1 MTSSS
6 LDPGSDALDSL
17 AFLEGGGEMGGRMRA
32 MDWRGHALGPPARW
46 PQSLRS
52 MVSACL
58 NSPVLGT
65 VLWGPEL
72 RMLYNDGYIPSMGE
86 RHPDALG
93 RPVAEVW
100 GDAWT
105 VVAPDFHRVLETG
118 RGMLQKRVPL
128 TIERHGRS
136 VQTWWDFT
144 ATPIRGEDGRIAG
157 LFNQGSEVTQQVMAE
172 RQRDATAAE
181 LRELTD
187 HLSAMVEER
196 TRDRNALWELSSD
209 LMLRCGFDGRIVAV
223 NPAWTRMLGWQE
235 DELLGI
241 AILHLIHPD
250 DLQHTIAGVS
260 ASADGQS
267 FRRFDNR
274 YRHKDGSY
282 RHISWSTRPANGLI
296 NAVGRDV
303 TDELAQSS
311 ALAASQEQLR
321 QSQKLEAVGQ
331 LTGGVAHDFNNLL
344 TVVRSS
350 VELLRRVDPAA
361 VDKRRRYIQSI
372 SDAVDRAAK
381 LTGQLLA
388 FARRQA
394 LVPTVFDIVRNIR
407 MVGEMMDT
415 LTGSRIRVRTDLPP
429 HPCFVHADA
438 SQFDTAIINMA
449 VNARDAMGGQGELA
463 LRVRR
468 VEALPAIRSHPV
480 RPGPYVEV
488 SLTDTGTGIPADQLQ
503 KIFEPFFTTKSVG
516 LGTGL
521 GLSQVYGFAKQS
533 GGEVQVDSTPGRGS
547 TFTLYLPWATGTPSE
562 PEAGVPEPLLT
573 GHGTRVLVVED
584 NVEVGALATQTLAE
598 LGYVTAWAVDA
609 QQALAELDRA
619 PDAFDVVFSDVVM
632 PGMNGVELAREIGR
646 RHPEVPVVLTSGYSE
661 ALVHGAAGDFELL
674 QKPYSF
680 DQLSLALRKEA
691 VKRHRRRSSTA

>member
-1 MTSSS
+1 MTSSP
-6 LDPGSDALDSL
+6 LDPGSDSL
-17 AFLEGGGEMGGRMRA
+17 AFLDGGGEMGELMRLT
-32 MDWRGHALGPPARW
+32 DWHGHALGPPAQW

-58 NSPVLGT
+58 NSPLLCA

-72 RMLYNDGYIPSMGE
+72 RMLYNDGYVPSMGE
-86 RHPDALG
+86 RHPLALG
-93 RPVAEVW
+93 RPVADVW

-118 RGMLQKRVPL
+118 RGMMQKKVPL
-128 TIERHGRS
+128 TVQRHGRD

-157 LFNQGSEVTQQVMAE
+157 LLNQGSEITEQVLAE
-172 RQRDATAAE
+172 QARDAATAE

-187 HLSAMVEER
+187 HLSMTVEER

-209 LMLRCGFDGRIVAV
+209 LMLRCDFEGRIVAV
-223 NPAWTRMLGWQE
+223 NPAWTRMLGWE
-235 DELLGI
+235 EGDLLAARI
-241 AILHLIHPD
+241 FDFIHPD
-250 DLQHTIAGVS
+250 DLQHTIDGAS
-260 ASADGQS
+260 ASADGRS
-267 FRRFDNR
+267 FMRFDNR

-282 RHISWSTRPANGLI
+282 RQISWSTRSAHGLI
-296 NAVGRDV
+296 NAVGRDI

-361 VDKRRRYIQSI
+361 ADKRRRYIQSI
-372 SDAVDRAAK
+372 ADAVDRAAK

-394 LVPTVFDIVRNIR
+394 LVPTVFDVVRNIR
-407 MVGEMMDT
+407 MVGEMMET
-415 LTGSRIRVRTDLPP
+415 LTGSRIRVRVDLPP

-449 VNARDAMGGQGELA
+449 VNARDAMGGEGELT

-468 VEALPAIRSHPV
+468 TDSLPAIRSHPV
-480 RPGPYVEV
+480 RSGAYVEV
-488 SLTDTGTGIPADQLQ
+488 SLQDSGTGIPADHLK

-547 TFTLYLPWATGTPSE
+547 TFTLYLPWASAAVAE
-562 PEAGVPEPLLT
+562 PEPGVPEPLLT

-598 LGYVTAWAVDA
+598 LGYVTAWVVDA
-609 QQALAELDRA
+609 RQALAELDRT

-632 PGMNGVELAREIGR
+632 PGMNGIELAREIER
-646 RHPEVPVVLTSGYSE
+646 RHPDVPVVLTSGYSD
-661 ALVHGAAGDFELL
+661 ALVHGGSSGFELL

-691 VKRHRRRSSTA
+691 VKRHRRRSGAAS

>member
-1 MTSSS
+1 MTSSFPE
-6 LDPGSDALDSL
+6 PGPDALD
-17 AFLEGGGEMGGRMRA
+17 FLRDGGVLGELIRTK
-32 MDWRGHALGPPARW
+32 DWREHPLGPPVVW

-58 NSPVLGT
+58 NSPVLCCI
-65 VLWGPEL
+65 LWGPEL
-72 RMLYNDGYIPSMGE
+72 RMLYNDAYIESMGE
-86 RHPDALG
+86 RHPGALG
-93 RPVAEVW
+93 QPVAEVW
-100 GDAWT
+100 GDAWSA
-105 VVAPDFHRVLETG
+105 VAADFHRVTLTG
-118 RGMLQKRVPL
+118 RGMIRRKVPL
-128 TIERHGRS
+128 LIERHGRS
-136 VQTWWDFT
+136 EQSWWDFT

-157 LFNQGSEVTQQVMAE
+157 LLNQGSEITQQVMAE
-172 RQRDATAAE
+172 QQRDASAAE
-181 LRELTD
+181 LRDLTE
-187 HLSAMVEER
+187 HLSLLVEER

-209 LMLRCGFDGRIVAV
+209 LMLRCGFDGRMVAI
-223 NPAWTRMLGWQE
+223 NPAWQRVLGWE
-235 DELLGI
+235 ESELLGSS
-241 AILHLIHPD
+241 LFDLIHPD
-250 DLQHTIAGVS
+250 DLPATIAGAS
-260 ASADGQS
+260 ASAEGQS
-267 FRRFDNR
+267 FPRFDNR
-274 YRHKDGSY
+274 YRHKDGTY
-282 RHISWSTRPANGLI
+282 RHISWSTRTAHGLI

-303 TDELAQSS
+303 TDELAQSN

-350 VELLRRVDPAA
+350 VELLRRIDPAA
-361 VDKRRRYIQSI
+361 ADKRRRYIQSI

-394 LVPTVFDIVRNIR
+394 LTPTVFDVVRNIR
-407 MVGEMMDT
+407 LVGEMMDT
-415 LTGSRIRVRTDLPP
+415 LTGSRIRVRIDLPP
-429 HPCFVHADA
+429 HPCYVHADA
-438 SQFDTAIINMA
+438 SQFDTAIVNMA
-449 VNARDAMGGQGELA
+449 VNARDAMDGEGQLT

-468 VEALPAIRSHPV
+468 VESLPAIRSHPV
-480 RPGPYVEV
+480 RQGSYVEV
-488 SLTDTGTGIPADQLQ
+488 SLKDTGTGIPADHLK

-547 TFTLYLPWATGTPSE
+547 TFTLYLPWATALPAE
-562 PEAGVPEPLLT
+562 PELGVPEPLLV

-609 QQALAELDRA
+609 QQALAELDRT
-619 PDAFDVVFSDVVM
+619 PEAFDVVFSDVVM
-632 PGMNGVELAREIGR
+632 PGMNGVELAREISR
-646 RHPEVPVVLTSGYSE
+646 RHPDVPVVLTSGYSD
-661 ALVHGAAGDFELL
+661 ALVHGGAGDFELL

-691 VKRHRRRSSTA
+691 GKRHQRRRSSAT

>member
-1 MTSSS
+1 MTSTPI
-6 LDPGSDALDSL
+6 DPGSDDL
-17 AFLEGGGEMGGRMRA
+17 AFLSGGGEMGDLMRR
-32 MDWRGHALGPPARW
+32 MDWRGHPLGAPTEW

-65 VLWGPEL
+65 VLWGPDL
-72 RMLYNDGYIPSMGE
+72 RMLYNDAYIPSMVE
-86 RHPDALG
+86 RHPLALG
-93 RPVAEVW
+93 RPVADVW
-100 GDAWT
+100 GEAWAA
-105 VVAPDFHRVLETG
+105 VAPDFHRVVATG
-118 RGMLQKRVPL
+118 VGMMQRRVPL
-128 TIERHGRS
+128 VIRRHGHD
-136 VQTWWDFT
+136 VETWWDFT

-157 LFNQGSEVTQQVMAE
+157 LFNQGTEVTEQVVAE
-172 RQRDATAAE
+172 MQRDATAAE
-181 LRELTD
+181 LRALTR
-187 HLSAMVEER
+187 HLAMTVEER

-223 NPAWTRMLGWQE
+223 NPAWLRLLGWRD
-235 DELLGI
+235 DELLGTS
-241 AILHLIHPD
+241 LFELIHPD
-250 DLQHTIAGVS
+250 DLQRTIDGAN
-260 ASADGQS
+260 ASAEGRS
-267 FRRFDNR
+267 FQRFDNR
-274 YRHKDGSY
+274 FRHKDGSH
-282 RHISWSTRPANGLI
+282 RHISWSTRSANGLI

-303 TDELAQSS
+303 TEELAQSS

-350 VELLRRVDPAA
+350 VELLRRVDAGA
-361 VDKRRRYIQSI
+361 VEKRRRYIQSI

-394 LVPTVFDIVRNIR
+394 LVPTVFDVVRNIR

-415 LTGSRIRVRTDLPP
+415 LTGSRIRVRIDLPP

-449 VNARDAMGGQGELA
+449 VNARDAMGGEGTLS

-480 RPGPYVEV
+480 RPGAYVEV
-488 SLTDTGTGIPADQLQ
+488 SLADTGTGIPTDHLK

-547 TFTLYLPWATGTPSE
+547 TFTLYLPWAHGE
-562 PEAGVPEPLLT
+562 GAAQEADVPEMLLT

-609 QQALAELDRA
+609 TQALAELDRA

-632 PGMNGVELAREIGR
+632 PGMNGVELAREIAR
-646 RHPEVPVVLTSGYSE
+646 RHPDVPVVLTSGYSD
-661 ALVHGAAGDFELL
+661 ALVHDGTSGFELL

-680 DQLSLALRKEA
+680 DQLSLALRKETA
-691 VKRHRRRSSTA
+691 KRHRRRSGAA

>member
-1 MTSSS
+1 MTSSP
-6 LDPGSDALDSL
+6 LDPRSDSL
-17 AFLEGGGEMGGRMRA
+17 AFLDGGGEMGDLMRRT
-32 MDWRGHALGPPARW
+32 DWRDHALGPPAQW

-58 NSPVLGT
+58 NSPLLCT
-65 VLWGPEL
+65 VLWGPDL
-72 RMLYNDGYIPSMGE
+72 RMLYNDGYVPSMGE
-86 RHPDALG
+86 RHPGALG

-100 GDAWT
+100 GEAWT
-105 VVAPDFHRVLETG
+105 AVAPDFHGVLETG
-118 RGMLQKRVPL
+118 RGMMQKKVPL
-128 TIERHGRS
+128 TVQRHGRT

-157 LFNQGSEVTQQVMAE
+157 LLNQGSEITEQVLAE
-172 RQRDATAAE
+172 QARDAATAE

-187 HLSAMVEER
+187 HLAMTVEER

-223 NPAWTRMLGWQE
+223 NPAWTRMLGWE
-235 DELLGI
+235 EGELLGI
-241 AILHLIHPD
+241 SLFDLIHPD
-250 DLQHTIAGVS
+250 DLQHTVDGAS
-260 ASADGQS
+260 ASADGRS

-282 RHISWSTRPANGLI
+282 RQISWSTRSAHGLI
-296 NAVGRDV
+296 NAVGRDM

-361 VDKRRRYIQSI
+361 ADKRRRYIQSI
-372 SDAVDRAAK
+372 ADAVDRAAK

-394 LVPTVFDIVRNIR
+394 LVPTVFDVVRNIR
-407 MVGEMMDT
+407 MVGEMMET
-415 LTGSRIRVRTDLPP
+415 LTGSRIRVRIDLPP

-449 VNARDAMGGQGELA
+449 VNARDAMGGEGELT

-468 VEALPAIRSHPV
+468 AESLPAIRSHPV
-480 RPGPYVEV
+480 RPGAYVEV
-488 SLTDTGTGIPADQLQ
+488 SLQDSGTGIPADQLK

-547 TFTLYLPWATGTPSE
+547 TFTLYLPWANAAAAE
-562 PEAGVPEPLLT
+562 PEPGVPEPLLT

-598 LGYVTAWAVDA
+598 LGYVTAWVVDA
-609 QQALAELDRA
+609 RQALAELDRA

-632 PGMNGVELAREIGR
+632 PGMNGIELAREIER
-646 RHPEVPVVLTSGYSE
+646 RHPDVPVVLTSGYSD
-661 ALVHGAAGDFELL
+661 ALVHGGSSGFELL

-691 VKRHRRRSSTA
+691 VKRHRRRAGAAS